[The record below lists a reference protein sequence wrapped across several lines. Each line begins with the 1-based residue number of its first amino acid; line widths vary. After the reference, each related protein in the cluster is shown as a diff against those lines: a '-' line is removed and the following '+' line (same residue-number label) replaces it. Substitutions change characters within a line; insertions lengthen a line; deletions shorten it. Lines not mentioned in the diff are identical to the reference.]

1 MTETIEFTEME
12 DKNVVFEGARKVYL
26 VGLGTAATTVTF
38 TTDTV
43 KNARTNADGLTA
55 KLLERGE
62 ETDKQARENVRQM
75 VSKQK
80 ETRQKDI
87 RNAQKRFEKA
97 VSQRME
103 ALLHAMNIPSKNDIN
118 SLSNKVTKL
127 NKKVE
132 EMSKT
137 AVQ

>member
-12 DKNVVFEGARKVYL
+12 EKGNVVLENARKVYL
-26 VGLGTAATTVTF
+26 LGLGTASYTVSV

-43 KNARTNADGLTA
+43 KNARTNVGDFSA
-55 KLLERGE
+55 KMVERGE
-62 ETDKQARENVRQM
+62 KL
-75 VSKQK
+75 QK
-80 ETRQKDI
+80 ETRETMNKQRQAREKNI
-87 RNAQKRFEKA
+87 RNAQKRLEKEFGK
-97 VSQRME
+97 RME
-103 ALLHAMNIPSKNDIN
+103 ALLHTMNIPSKNDIN

-132 EMSKT
+132 EMSKP

>member
-12 DKNVVFEGARKVYL
+12 EKSNIVFENARKAYL
-26 VGLGTAATTVTF
+26 VSLGTASYTVATT
-38 TTDTV
+38 TDAV
-43 KNARTNADGLTA
+43 KNARANASDFST
-55 KLLERGE
+55 KMLERGE
-62 ETDKQARENVRQM
+62 KLD
-75 VSKQK
+75 K
-80 ETRQKDI
+80 ETRENINKQREAREKNI
-87 RNAQKRFEKA
+87 RNTQRRLEKEFGK
-97 VSQRME
+97 RME

-132 EMSKT
+132 EMSKP